1 MKREFK
7 HPKIDHMFIIEDP
20 VYNLDGFPIPNTIKI
35 DGIILSRKD
44 LEYAFNNM
52 YGSHNGISDYNKSLW
67 ACERIYEMNNKD
79 YDRS

>member
-7 HPKIDHMFIIEDP
+7 HPQINHTFIIEDP
-20 VYNLDGFPIPNTIKI
+20 VFNNDGFPIPNTIKI
-35 DGIILSRKD
+35 DDIIVSRQD

-52 YGSHNGISDYNKSLW
+52 YGLYNGISDYNKSLW

-79 YDRS
+79 L

>member
-7 HPKIDHMFIIEDP
+7 HPKIDHTFIIEDP

-35 DGIILSRKD
+35 DGIIVSKKD

-52 YGSHNGISDYNKSLW
+52 YGSHNGISDEHKALW
-67 ACERIYEMNNKD
+67 CCERIYEMNNRK
-79 YDRS
+79 